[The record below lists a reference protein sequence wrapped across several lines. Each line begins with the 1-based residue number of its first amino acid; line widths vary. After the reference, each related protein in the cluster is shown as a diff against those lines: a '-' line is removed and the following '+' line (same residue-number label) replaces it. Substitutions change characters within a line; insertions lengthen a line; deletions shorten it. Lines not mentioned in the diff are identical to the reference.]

1 MAWISNG
8 TTDID
13 VDGCRDIG
21 EDLDD
26 DNDGLIEISNKT
38 DLSRMRYNLAGDS
51 YSFHTYDRGIVKLT
65 SGCPIPAGTEES
77 VCNGYELSHDIDLN
91 LDDDGNSG
99 PSNWTPIGATINGDS
114 ADSFSASFDGNKR
127 TIDNLRIKGVTGAST
142 AFFHKVS
149 GTIKNIRF
157 QNIDIEAMDNG
168 STEYFTA
175 AVAGKLLAGGFLT
188 NIALEDLTITGAD
201 TADAVS
207 VLSILEL

>member
-1 MAWISNG
+1 MTDDDNDGVFDADDACPRGQLGWFSNG

-13 VDGCRDIG
+13 GDGCRDIG

-99 PSNWTPIGATINGDS
+99 PSNWTPIGATTNGAS
-114 ADSFSASFDGNKR
+114 ADPFSAIFDGNKR
-127 TIDNLRIKGVTGAST
+127 TIDNLRIKEVPSAVYC
-142 AFFHKVS
+142 FFP
-149 GTIKNIRF
+149 
-157 QNIDIEAMDNG
+157 
-168 STEYFTA
+168 
-175 AVAGKLLAGGFLT
+175 
-188 NIALEDLTITGAD
+188 
-201 TADAVS
+201 
-207 VLSILEL
+207 